1 MLKPFLMVSL
11 VFLLGAPAFFQQT
24 PSTQAN
30 PPAAQPFTI
39 PPEYVNMAN
48 PVKPTPEMQARAQ
61 KMYGWDC
68 AMCHGATGNGKGDV
82 AAAQKLTMRDYRDAA
97 SLAHYSDGELFYIIK
112 NGKGQM
118 PSEGQRAN
126 DELIWNM
133 VILVR
138 KMAAPAAPTGATASV
153 QP

>member
-1 MLKPFLMVSL
+1 MLKPFLIVPVL
-11 VFLLGAPAFFQQT
+11 FFLGAPAYFQQA

-30 PPAAQPFTI
+30 PPAAQPFSI

-48 PVKPTPEMQARAQ
+48 PVKPTPETQARAK

-68 AMCHGATGNGKGDV
+68 AMCHGDTGNGKGDV
-82 AAAQKLTMRDYRDAA
+82 AAEQKLTIRDYRDPA

-126 DELIWNM
+126 DELLWNM
-133 VILVR
+133 VILIR
-138 KMAAPAAPTGATASV
+138 KMASSAPGTTTAST